1 MITAKEAR
9 EIARKTNESLAQVA
23 VKEVIPKIDEN
34 IKKNAGIGNTKTIW
48 YANAD
53 YSKFIYSICEEV
65 VKYGYSV
72 SVDFDD
78 ERGHYLNIC
87 W

>member
-9 EIARKTNESLAQVA
+9 EIARKTNENLAQVA
-23 VKEVIPKIDEN
+23 VKEVIPKIDEI

-53 YSKFIYSICEEV
+53 YSKFIYNICDEV
-65 VKYGYSV
+65 AKYGYSV

-78 ERGHYLNIC
+78 ERGHYLNIY

>member
-1 MITAKEAR
+1 MF
-9 EIARKTNESLAQVA
+9 
-23 VKEVIPKIDEN
+23 

-53 YSKFIYSICEEV
+53 YSKFIYSICDEV
-65 VKYGYSV
+65 AKYGYSV